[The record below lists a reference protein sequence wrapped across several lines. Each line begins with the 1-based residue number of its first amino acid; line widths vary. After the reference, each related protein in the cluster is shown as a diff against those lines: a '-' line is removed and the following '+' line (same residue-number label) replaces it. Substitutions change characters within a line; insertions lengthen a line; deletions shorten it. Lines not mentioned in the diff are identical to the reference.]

1 MMPPPDERAVLTDTL
16 NVPAGEILLVDM
28 SWLLWGQ
35 TLSFTCRYQGETPFT
50 FIWQFED
57 CREMRWQQ
65 YSHNRPATPTA
76 FPPSELV
83 SLRVGKG
90 KHRKPAQLLTVYFG
104 LSLLYGEM
112 TIRRD

>member
-1 MMPPPDERAVLTDTL
+1 MMPTPDERAVLTDAL
-16 NVPAGEILLVDM
+16 LVPAGEILLVDM
-28 SWLLWGQ
+28 AWLLWGQ
-35 TLSFTCRYQGETPFT
+35 TLTFTCRYQGETTFD

-65 YSHNRPATPTA
+65 YSHNRLDESAA

-83 SLRVGKG
+83 MLRVGQG
-90 KHRKPAQLLTVYFG
+90 KHRKPAQLLTAYFG